1 MDKDADVTN
10 NRLKV
15 GELSLSH
22 VVLILGFA
30 TGLNLGT

>member
-22 VVLILGFA
+22 VVLILGFVP
-30 TGLNLGT
+30 GLNLGT